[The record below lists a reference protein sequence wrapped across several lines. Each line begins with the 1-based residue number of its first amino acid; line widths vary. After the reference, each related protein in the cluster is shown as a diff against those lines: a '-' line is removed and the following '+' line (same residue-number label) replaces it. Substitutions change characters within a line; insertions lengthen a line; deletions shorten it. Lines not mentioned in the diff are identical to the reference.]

1 MSFSTLPSA
10 IRNLPERVFHTFAA
24 LAKRANVRYPP
35 ACVVP
40 VKSIA
45 TGTFKMRDIV
55 IATR

>member
-1 MSFSTLPSA
+1 MSFSTLPPA
-10 IRNLPERVFHTFAA
+10 IRNLPDRVFQAYAA
-24 LAKRANVRYPP
+24 LAKCADVRYPP

-45 TGTFKMRDIV
+45 TGTFKMHDIV